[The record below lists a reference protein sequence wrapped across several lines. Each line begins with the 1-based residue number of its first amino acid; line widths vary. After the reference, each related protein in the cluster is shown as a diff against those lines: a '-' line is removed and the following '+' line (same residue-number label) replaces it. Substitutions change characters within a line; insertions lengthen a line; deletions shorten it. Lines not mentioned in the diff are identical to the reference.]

1 MHILAGHR
9 NERNPTFF
17 FLVLPKTRERVCVP
31 GKRHLGI
38 NQPKSLFPRK
48 LDPSHEVSVHH
59 GAVRAEVGDVHDGV
73 DQEKHDSKRVVALT
87 CWMGL
92 FP

>member
-1 MHILAGHR
+1 M
-9 NERNPTFF
+9 
-17 FLVLPKTRERVCVP
+17 P

-38 NQPKSLFPRK
+38 NQPKPIPTQ

-73 DQEKHDSKRVVALT
+73 DQKSMIAK
-87 CWMGL
+87 GL
-92 FP
+92 LP

>member
-1 MHILAGHR
+1 M
-9 NERNPTFF
+9 
-17 FLVLPKTRERVCVP
+17 P

-38 NQPKSLFPRK
+38 NQPKHIPTQ

-87 CWMGL
+87 
-92 FP
+92 